1 MLNSHAQR
9 LFSAHVLSLLVEYL
23 PDKTELC
30 QVIEQ
35 CFRDYT
41 RNNNGDI
48 GSKLRI
54 AAMKSIQRIDKDLER
69 IPDELY
75 GTLVNNVIQQ
85 GAEKILAVR
94 TEAAYALLTFFRNK
108 NSSIPDLVR
117 LENLLLP
124 KTNRKD
130 YLEKDPKSSANSW
143 GDRKVTSWAADWGKE
158 RYFNKYKD
166 VLNIQT
172 FQKSSLRGL
181 LVSSGDMTESLS
193 AAASAALYEFI
204 DKIEDETVLEG
215 FVENIYKIW
224 IDDSRNLVT
233 KPLLKVLDEFLSKSL
248 SILNV
253 TLD

>member
-1 MLNSHAQR
+1 M
-9 LFSAHVLSLLVEYL
+9 LSLLVEYL
-23 PDKTELC
+23 PDKTEVC
-30 QVIEQ
+30 QAIEQ

-54 AAMKSIQRIDKDLER
+54 AAMKSIQRIDKDLEQ

-75 GTLVNNVIQQ
+75 GALVNNVIQQ
-85 GAEKILAVR
+85 GAEKILSVR

-108 NSSIPDLVR
+108 NSSFPDLVQ

-130 YLEKDPKSSANSW
+130 YLEKNPKPSATSW

-158 RYFNKYKD
+158 RYFGKYKD

-204 DKIEDETVLEG
+204 DKLEDETVLEG

-233 KPLLKVLDEFLSKSL
+233 KPLLKVLDEFLSK
-248 SILNV
+248 
-253 TLD
+253 